1 MKVPNE
7 MTDDLLLDSFK
18 TMNQLKS
25 NDSYRSKLLDQHQQ
39 VNQKLTHFYDKALK
53 NTENEITP
61 FNKASLFNDM
71 KSGFLN
77 TRVIKRRKNNLKVK

>member
-25 NDSYRSKLLDQHQQ
+25 NDSYRSKLLDRHQQ
-39 VNQKLTHFYDKALK
+39 VNQKLTHFMIKRLK
-53 NTENEITP
+53 IL
-61 FNKASLFNDM
+61 KM
-71 KSGFLN
+71 KSHHL
-77 TRVIKRRKNNLKVK
+77 IKLHYLMI

>member
-7 MTDDLLLDSFK
+7 MTDDLLIDSFK

-39 VNQKLTHFYDKALK
+39 VNQKLTHF
-53 NTENEITP
+53 
-61 FNKASLFNDM
+61 M
-71 KSGFLN
+71 
-77 TRVIKRRKNNLKVK
+77 IKRLKILKMRSHHLIKLHYLMI

>member
-39 VNQKLTHFYDKALK
+39 VNQKLTHFMIKRLK
-53 NTENEITP
+53 IL
-61 FNKASLFNDM
+61 KM
-71 KSGFLN
+71 KSHHL
-77 TRVIKRRKNNLKVK
+77 IKLHYLMI

>member
-39 VNQKLTHFYDKALK
+39 VNQKLTHF
-53 NTENEITP
+53 
-61 FNKASLFNDM
+61 M
-71 KSGFLN
+71 
-77 TRVIKRRKNNLKVK
+77 IKRLKILK

>member
-53 NTENEITP
+53 IL
-61 FNKASLFNDM
+61 KM
-71 KSGFLN
+71 KSHHL
-77 TRVIKRRKNNLKVK
+77 IKLHYLMI

>member
-39 VNQKLTHFYDKALK
+39 VNQKLTHFMIMRLK
-53 NTENEITP
+53 ILE
-61 FNKASLFNDM
+61 M
-71 KSGFLN
+71 KSHHL
-77 TRVIKRRKNNLKVK
+77 IKFHYLMI

>member
-39 VNQKLTHFYDKALK
+39 VNQKLTHFMIKRLK
-53 NTENEITP
+53 IL
-61 FNKASLFNDM
+61 KM
-71 KSGFLN
+71 KSHHL
-77 TRVIKRRKNNLKVK
+77 IKLTI